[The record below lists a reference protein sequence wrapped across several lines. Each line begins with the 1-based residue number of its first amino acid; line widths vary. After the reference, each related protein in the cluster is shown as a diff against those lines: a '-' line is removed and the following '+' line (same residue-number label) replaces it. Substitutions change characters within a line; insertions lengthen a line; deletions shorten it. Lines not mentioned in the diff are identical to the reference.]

1 MHTIK
6 RNVHQEEKFPHNGTN
21 LLIKLILLGVKHWVD
36 GQIIE
41 SLWHVHVLWK
51 NMEEHKAT

>member
-1 MHTIK
+1 
-6 RNVHQEEKFPHNGTN
+6 VHQEEKFPHNGTN